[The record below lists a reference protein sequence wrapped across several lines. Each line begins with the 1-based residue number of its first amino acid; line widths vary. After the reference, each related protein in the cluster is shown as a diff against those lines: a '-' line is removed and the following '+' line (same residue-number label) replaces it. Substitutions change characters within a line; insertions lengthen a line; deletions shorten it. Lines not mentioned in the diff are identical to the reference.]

1 MKARWGIIVLALL
14 SASAF
19 ALSVQGGRWW
29 SVMNVEIG
37 PFGSRRCF
45 GNECGPAGLGWIG
58 AGEGWSRLGMAT
70 WAAALVSMAVLVVL
84 AAALAAKRVPRM
96 VAKVALSAIAT
107 ATLVGALFASKFPGV
122 DGAGVDR
129 GLPLYGV
136 AIALGVAASILT
148 LRMRPPA

>member
-1 MKARWGIIVLALL
+1 MRARWGIIALALL

-45 GNECGPAGLGWIG
+45 GNECGPAGLGWVG

-70 WAAALVSMAVLVVL
+70 WAGGMVSMAVLVVL
-84 AAALAAKRVPRM
+84 AAALAAKRVPRL
-96 VAKVALSAIAT
+96 VAKLALSAIAT
-107 ATLVGALFASKFPGV
+107 ATLAGALFAAKFPGV
-122 DGAGVDR
+122 DGAGIDR
-129 GLPLYGV
+129 GLPLFGV
-136 AIALGVAASILT
+136 AIALGAASAILT
-148 LRMRPPA
+148 LRMRAA